1 MPVVSNTSPISNL
14 ARIGHLNL
22 LREQFSEVW
31 IPRAVEK
38 ELRNVPDLAARKAI
52 NEAKHDGWLKL
63 RPASNAKLVNLLM
76 VELHQGEAEAIALAL
91 ETKADRLLVDERE
104 GRMMARQ
111 LGLPLTGALGVL
123 LRAKKMRRI
132 KALKPELEAL
142 KRRARFFIS
151 PTLETAIL
159 KRAKE

>member
-14 ARIGHLNL
+14 TRIGRLNL

-76 VELHQGEAEAIALAL
+76 VELH
-91 ETKADRLLVDERE
+91 RE
-104 GRMMARQ
+104 KPK
-111 LGLPLTGALGVL
+111 PLRWL
-123 LRAKKMRRI
+123 LRRKRI
-132 KALKPELEAL
+132 VCLSMNEKVE
-142 KRRARFFIS
+142 
-151 PTLETAIL
+151 
-159 KRAKE
+159 